1 MNLSPH
7 FTLEELTTTQQRMD
21 NTPDKEALDN
31 MTESLA
37 PLLERVRTLLGYPLH
52 INSGYRSP
60 AVNKAVGGSVKS
72 AHMSGFA
79 ADFICP
85 GFGTPLQI
93 VRKIDASGLYFDQL
107 IQEGNWV
114 HISADPMLRRE
125 VLTAHFGPNGTTY
138 TAGA

>member
-7 FTLEELTTTQQRMD
+7 FTLEELTITRQPMD
-21 NTPDKEALDN
+21 NTPDKESLVN

-37 PLLERVRTLLGYPLH
+37 PLLEKIRTILGYPMH

-60 AVNKAVGGSVKS
+60 AVNKAVGGSPKS
-72 AHMSGFA
+72 AHMSGYA

-93 VRKIDASGLYFDQL
+93 VRKLDASGLYFDQL
-107 IQEGNWV
+107 IHEWTWV

-125 VLTAHFGPNGTTY
+125 TLTAHFGPTGTTY